1 MSNYGGLSGAA
12 AFMLGRA
19 SHQYEQTLG
28 NSIQRALYGRRSAR
42 PTEADELAGLLSQ
55 MTSVLRQKNAESDRL
70 EEHLLRSREY
80 ASGLEAQI
88 KGLKDALAL
97 ALADAAT
104 ARQVAQLK
112 AAGDREER
120 LACDLAAA
128 HDKYHRLSN
137 DHTMLKTKAE
147 NMERRIRGYLS
158 MEDEWRKRQ
167 S

>member
-42 PTEADELAGLLSQ
+42 PTEADELADLLSQ
-55 MTSVLRQKNAESDRL
+55 MTSLLRQKNAESDRL

-88 KGLKDALAL
+88 KDLKDTL

-158 MEDEWRKRQ
+158 MENEWRKQQ

>member
-28 NSIQRALYGRRSAR
+28 NSIQRALYGRRLAR
-42 PTEADELAGLLSQ
+42 PTEADELADLLSQ
-55 MTSVLRQKNAESDRL
+55 MTSLLRQKNAESDRL

-88 KGLKDALAL
+88 KDLKDTL

-104 ARQVAQLK
+104 ARQAVQLK
-112 AAGDREER
+112 SAGDREKR
-120 LACDLAAA
+120 LACNLEAA
-128 HDKYHRLSN
+128 HDKYHRLSD

-147 NMERRIRGYLS
+147 NMERRIWSYLS
-158 MEDEWRKRQ
+158 MENEWRKRQ

>member
-42 PTEADELAGLLSQ
+42 PTEADELADLLSQ
-55 MTSVLRQKNAESDRL
+55 MTSLLRQKNAESDRL
-70 EEHLLRSREY
+70 EEHLLRSREH

-88 KGLKDALAL
+88 KDLKDTL

-104 ARQVAQLK
+104 ARQAVQLT
-112 AAGDREER
+112 AAGDREKR

-128 HDKYHRLSN
+128 HDKYHRLCD

-147 NMERRIRGYLS
+147 NMERRIWGYLS
-158 MEDEWRKRQ
+158 MENEWRKRQ
-167 S
+167 P

>member
-1 MSNYGGLSGAA
+1 MSNCGGLSGAA

-28 NSIQRALYGRRSAR
+28 NSIQRALYGRRPAR
-42 PTEADELAGLLSQ
+42 PTEADELAHLLSQ
-55 MTSVLRQKNAESDRL
+55 MTSLLRQKNAESDRL

-88 KGLKDALAL
+88 KDLKDTL

-104 ARQVAQLK
+104 ARQAVQLK
-112 AAGDREER
+112 AAGARETR

-128 HDKYHRLSN
+128 HDKYHRLSD

-147 NMERRIRGYLS
+147 NMERRIWGYLS
-158 MEDEWRKRQ
+158 MENEWRKRQ

>member
-42 PTEADELAGLLSQ
+42 PTEADELADLLSQ
-55 MTSVLRQKNAESDRL
+55 MTSLLRQKNAESDRL

-88 KGLKDALAL
+88 KDLKDTL

-104 ARQVAQLK
+104 ARQAAQLK

-120 LACDLAAA
+120 LACDLEAA
-128 HDKYHRLSN
+128 HDKYHRLS
-137 DHTMLKTKAE
+137 DEHTVLKTKAE

-167 S
+167 P